1 MHLQQPP
8 SAPANTAPKLLLDY
22 VYDHESQRSSQIY
35 LTQPIG
41 NQQVV
46 DYTWAQTM
54 NQARCMATYLKA
66 QGFPAGAR
74 IAILSKNC
82 AHFIFAELAIW
93 MAGGSTVAIFP
104 TETAETVR
112 FVLEHSG
119 ASLLF
124 VGKLDTWDRQAAGVP
139 AGLPCV
145 AFPLAPPSTLATWD
159 DIIRRTPPLTGTV
172 HRAPDDVAIL
182 MYTSGSTGEPKG
194 VVHNFARA
202 TAASVG
208 LASHFT
214 QGLDKYTE
222 IRTVS
227 YLPLAHIF
235 ERAGVECLS
244 LVDGRC
250 HLYFCDTTST
260 FVEDLQRARPQL
272 FASVPRLW
280 LKFQQGVF
288 ARINPNRLEFLL
300 HIPLLGR
307 LLAHKVLKGL
317 GLDQVLVAI
326 SGSAPIAPELIA
338 WYRHLGLNLLE
349 GYAMTEDFAYSH
361 VSTAQCNAPGAV
373 GIPFPGVQVRIGDDG
388 EILIKSPGQMVGYYR
403 HEDLNAEAFTP
414 DGFFRTGDK
423 GERAPNGLLRIT
435 GRVKELF
442 KTAKGK
448 YIAPAPIENRLH
460 NHPLIEMS
468 LVTGVGQA
476 AACALVV
483 LSENTRPRV
492 GEAQVRAQVQ
502 SDLTALLRQVNSEL
516 ADYERLQMLVVVPEP
531 WTVDNGL
538 LTPTLKVRRSRI
550 EALIA
555 PNIDAWYAS
564 GQAVCWA

>member
-1 MHLQQPP
+1 MPLQPP
-8 SAPANTAPKLLLDY
+8 PSNAATPQPKLLLDY
-22 VYDHESQRSSQIY
+22 VYDHESQRAGQIY

-41 NQQVV
+41 RQQVV

-54 NQARCMATYLKA
+54 NQARCMATHLKA
-66 QGFPAGAR
+66 QGFAAGAR

-104 TETAETVR
+104 TETASTIR
-112 FVLEHSG
+112 FVLEHSA

-124 VGKLDTWDRQAAGVP
+124 VGKLDTWEQQRSGIP
-139 AGLPCV
+139 NGLPCI
-145 AFPLAPPSTLATWD
+145 AFPLAPANTLPAWD
-159 DIIRRTPPLTGTV
+159 DIVRHTAPLTGTV
-172 HRAPDDVAIL
+172 RRAPEDVAIL

-214 QGLDKYTE
+214 QGLDDYPE

-250 HLYFCDTTST
+250 HLYFCESSST
-260 FVEDLQRARPQL
+260 FVEDLQRARPHL

-288 ARINPNRLEFLL
+288 SKIAPERLEFFLR
-300 HIPLLGR
+300 IPLLGR
-307 LLAHKVLKGL
+307 LLARKVLRQL

-361 VSTAQCNAPGAV
+361 VSTTLCHAPGSV

-403 HEDLNAEAFTP
+403 HEDLNAEVFTP

-423 GERAPNGLLRIT
+423 GQRGADGMLRIT

-460 NHPLIEMS
+460 NHPMVEMS
-468 LVTGVGQA
+468 LVTGVGQV
-476 AACALVV
+476 AACAL
-483 LSENTRPRV
+483 LLLNEEIRPRLAEPV
-492 GEAQVRAQVQ
+492 FRAQVQ
-502 SDLTALLRQVNSEL
+502 AELAALLQQVNSEL
-516 ADYERLQMLVVVPEP
+516 VDYERLHMLVVVTQP
-531 WTVDNGL
+531 WTVENGL
-538 LTPTLKVRRSRI
+538 LTPTLKVRRARI

-555 PNIDAWYAS
+555 ADIDGWYAS
-564 GQAVCWA
+564 GQPVCWA